1 MMRAIARRSRASLEL
16 SQAALLFFAGVAG
29 GGLNSIVG
37 GGTFVAFPA
46 MLLAGVP
53 AVSASATTTL
63 ALWPGGV
70 GSTIAYRKDFDHPK
84 RLLVTMLV
92 ASAIGGVLGSVLL
105 LRTSDST
112 FVRAVPWLLL
122 FATLLFTFGG
132 KLTARLRARSAE
144 ASGVLAEGAALGPKA
159 LAIIAVLQ
167 ILIAI
172 YGGYFGGG
180 MGIMMLAAW
189 TAAGMTNIHS
199 MNGLR
204 TLLGTV
210 LNGVA
215 VISFLVAG
223 AISWGPGAVM
233 LVGAIFGGY
242 FGASFARRLE
252 PRVVRTIVVSTAWC
266 MTAYFFIRS

>member
-1 MMRAIARRSRASLEL
+1 MEL
-16 SQAALLFFAGVAG
+16 SQAALLFVAGIAG

-46 MLLAGVP
+46 MLLAGIP
-53 AVSASATTTL
+53 AVSASATTTM

-70 GSTIAYRKDFDHPK
+70 GSTIAYRKDFDHPR
-84 RLLVTMLV
+84 RLLVTMLI
-92 ASAIGGVLGSVLL
+92 ASAIGGVLGGVLL

-132 KLTARLRARSAE
+132 KITARLRARRSGAE
-144 ASGVLAEGAALGPKA
+144 GVLAEGASLGPKA
-159 LAIIAVLQ
+159 LAIIALLQ
-167 ILIAI
+167 IAIAV

-180 MGIMMLAAW
+180 MGIMMLATW

-223 AISWGPGAVM
+223 AISWAPGAVM
-233 LVGAIFGGY
+233 LVGAIIGGY
-242 FGASFARRLE
+242 FGATLARRLD
-252 PRVVRTIVVSTAWC
+252 PGLVRKIVVGTAWC
-266 MTAYFFIRS
+266 MTAYFFVRS